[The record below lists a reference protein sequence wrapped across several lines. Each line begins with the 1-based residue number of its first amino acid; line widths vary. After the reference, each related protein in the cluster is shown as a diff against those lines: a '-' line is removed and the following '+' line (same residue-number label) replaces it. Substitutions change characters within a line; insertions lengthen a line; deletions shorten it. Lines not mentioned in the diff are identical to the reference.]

1 MCITLEGKKDKKN
14 ALDFLQGIKASLE
27 VSLSYLSSIFKSQ
40 CAEMT

>member
-27 VSLSYLSSIFKSQ
+27 VSYLSSIFKSQ